1 MTYSFSKGKTR
12 GQKVAKTPKCSFQI
26 SYGAKCEFHHHQT
39 RGSLFILEIAY
50 GGTFALQVCVAMTSD
65 KGQMTGLSQS
75 GTGCSV
81 TKCEDS
87 LAGLHQFPEAALFS
101 PGDALNTEFH
111 PGCS

>member
-1 MTYSFSKGKTR
+1 
-12 GQKVAKTPKCSFQI
+12 
-26 SYGAKCEFHHHQT
+26 
-39 RGSLFILEIAY
+39 
-50 GGTFALQVCVAMTSD
+50 MTSN

-101 PGDALNTEFH
+101 PGDALNTAPPWLLVALPGRPPPTH
-111 PGCS
+111 PAPSLEPILMALSCFPAMGPGALWPAAQGPATNAFQITEVNK

>member
-1 MTYSFSKGKTR
+1 
-12 GQKVAKTPKCSFQI
+12 
-26 SYGAKCEFHHHQT
+26 
-39 RGSLFILEIAY
+39 
-50 GGTFALQVCVAMTSD
+50 MTSD

-101 PGDALNTEFH
+101 PGDALNEH
-111 PGCS
+111 